1 MKRTRP
7 LAALALCVCLLLSC
21 LPGASALQIHG
32 YSEGFAQA
40 EEDGKWGFAGPDG
53 TVAIPLQYNSVV
65 SFSLGMAAVNLNG
78 RLGVIRPDG
87 KYLIEP
93 QYDTLM
99 PAGYGLYIAQKGGG
113 WGVVSVLSYQSAA
126 GKKTNQIYPLI
137 YDSVEVG
144 KSGGLDALILTAQGG
159 GKTVVPLY
167 QLPGQLA
174 ALGVEGSQF
183 PLTRGKLPS
192 FSDVK
197 GKDWFSL
204 WVDIAYNTGIMAGT
218 GGTSFEP
225 NRAVTVAE
233 AIQMAANMES
243 RYRGDDFHTTSHV
256 SNPWYNSAVSYC
268 QASGIITADQ
278 FDSYTRQITRR
289 ELAQVFAA
297 TSLAKSLTERNSLIR
312 VKAAVGDVSAA
323 DPAAPA
329 IWGLYAKGILTGVDG
344 SLSYRPDDA
353 VTRSEAAALASRL
366 ARPEQRVDLF

>member
-1 MKRTRP
+1 M
-7 LAALALCVCLLLSC
+7 
-21 LPGASALQIHG
+21 
-32 YSEGFAQA
+32 
-40 EEDGKWGFAGPDG
+40 
-53 TVAIPLQYNSVV
+53 
-65 SFSLGMAAVNLNG
+65 
-78 RLGVIRPDG
+78 
-87 KYLIEP
+87 
-93 QYDTLM
+93 
-99 PAGYGLYIAQKGGG
+99 
-113 WGVVSVLSYQSAA
+113 
-126 GKKTNQIYPLI
+126 
-137 YDSVEVG
+137 
-144 KSGGLDALILTAQGG
+144 
-159 GKTVVPLY
+159 
-167 QLPGQLA
+167 
-174 ALGVEGSQF
+174 EGSQF